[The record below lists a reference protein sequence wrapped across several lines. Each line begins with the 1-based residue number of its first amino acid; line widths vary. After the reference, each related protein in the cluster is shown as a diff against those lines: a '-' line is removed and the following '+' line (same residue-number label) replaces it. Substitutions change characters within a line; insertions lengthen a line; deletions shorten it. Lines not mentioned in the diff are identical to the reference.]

1 MEKVS
6 SMAGKDSSKARSRPP
21 QAKKPGGSP
30 FTLRLLPVTIFVVFL
45 GLSVR
50 VNDIWRDLFGLE
62 VSPLSS
68 AEAQQPPPPG
78 GRARSQ
84 QASSANAQS
93 AAAPAKM
100 AQNQAAVGAAPAPAT
115 PAPAGE
121 TAGSSSATPGAAD
134 TASDVP
140 SAVLPPG
147 AFNTSEPPTFTQNE
161 IDVLQKLSERR
172 ETLDGRERDI
182 VLRENLVKA
191 AESRID
197 KKIDEMK
204 ALQANIQS
212 MLKQLDNQDQE
223 KMKSLV
229 KIYESMKPKDAAKIF
244 NELDLPVL
252 MGVLRN
258 MKEQK
263 VALIMEAMDPA
274 KAREVTDAMLQRR
287 ASDILGQ
294 GG

>member
-84 QASSANAQS
+84 QAAAANAQP
-93 AAAPAKM
+93 AAAPD
-100 AQNQAAVGAAPAPAT
+100 AASKASTGTPAASSPAT
-115 PAPAGE
+115 P
-121 TAGSSSATPGAAD
+121 SAAD
-134 TASDVP
+134 AASDVP
-140 SAVLPPG
+140 PAVLPPG
-147 AFNTSEPPTFTQNE
+147 AFNTGEPPTFTQNE

>member
-6 SMAGKDSSKARSRPP
+6 SMAGKDSSKARSRPA

-50 VNDIWRDLFGLE
+50 VSDIWRDLFGLE
-62 VSPLSS
+62 VSPLST

-93 AAAPAKM
+93 AAAPDTASK
-100 AQNQAAVGAAPAPAT
+100 ASTGT
-115 PAPAGE
+115 P
-121 TAGSSSATPGAAD
+121 AGSSPAAPSAAD

-147 AFNTSEPPTFTQNE
+147 AFNTGEPPTFTQNE

-204 ALQANIQS
+204 ALQASIQS

-244 NELDLPVL
+244 NELDMPVL

>member
-1 MEKVS
+1 
-6 SMAGKDSSKARSRPP
+6 MAGKGNSKARIRPP
-21 QAKKPGGSP
+21 QPKKPGNSP

-78 GRARSQ
+78 GRARNQ
-84 QASSANAQS
+84 QASAGNAQS
-93 AAAPAKM
+93 PAAPAKT
-100 AQNQAAVGAAPAPAT
+100 AQNQAAADAAPAT

-121 TAGSSSATPGAAD
+121 AAGSSPAAPGAAD

-147 AFNTSEPPTFTQNE
+147 AFNTGEPPTFTQNE

-204 ALQANIQS
+204 ALQASIQS

-223 KMKSLV
+223 KVRSLV

-287 ASDILGQ
+287 ASDIMGQ

>member
-1 MEKVS
+1 
-6 SMAGKDSSKARSRPP
+6 MAGKDSSKARSRPP

-84 QASSANAQS
+84 QAAAANAQPTTAPD
-93 AAAPAKM
+93 AASKASTGTPA
-100 AQNQAAVGAAPAPAT
+100 ASSPAT
-115 PAPAGE
+115 P
-121 TAGSSSATPGAAD
+121 SAAD
-134 TASDVP
+134 AASDVP
-140 SAVLPPG
+140 PAVLPPG
-147 AFNTSEPPTFTQNE
+147 AFNTGEPPTFTQNE